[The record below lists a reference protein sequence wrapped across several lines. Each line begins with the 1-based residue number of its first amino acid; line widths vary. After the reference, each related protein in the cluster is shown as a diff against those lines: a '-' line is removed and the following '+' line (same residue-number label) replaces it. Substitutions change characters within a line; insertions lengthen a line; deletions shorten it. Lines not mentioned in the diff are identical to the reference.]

1 MPDSVPNRFLS
12 RPLLD
17 RALTLASLVLAVV
30 HTWAGRYSINPDGI
44 SYLDV
49 GSSFVRHDWAN
60 ALNAW
65 WSPLYPWSLGIIVS
79 ALRPS
84 PKWEFPLVQAFQLRA
99 LFRCAVCFPIFPR
112 FSIEVL
118 SSKRRDGIN
127 RDIAAGLD
135 PDPYWICNVLVGV
148 VGDGDHLQCFARH
161 GRIGVR
167 LPGSRATP

>member
-30 HTWAGRYSINPDGI
+30 HTWAGRYSMNPDGI

-84 PKWEFPLVQAFQLRA
+84 PKWEFPLVQAFNFVLFLGA
-99 LFRCAVCFPIFPR
+99 LFAFRYFLG
-112 FSIEVL
+112 SVL
-118 SSKRRDGIN
+118 KFCHRRD
-127 RDIAAGLD
+127 AMALTVTSL
-135 PDPYWICNVLVGV
+135 PDWTLTLI
-148 VGDGDHLQCFARH
+148 
-161 GRIGVR
+161 
-167 LPGSRATP
+167 